1 MGRKRCCCRSSGH
14 SSTMS
19 RSRATRIFVARR
31 APRPRRRPDR
41 VRAQRRAAGPPQGA
55 TRAPS
60 GGRGKSVAATAASVG
75 AQHRGT
81 DELEIKLRLPHKA
94 VAHLIRH
101 PAIAELKAG
110 RARPHKLVSTYFD
123 TPNLRLARDG
133 VGLRIRRNGRQWIQ
147 TVKGPPAAESGGGLA
162 ARPEYE
168 WALGRSSKMPSIDT
182 TRLATTPWR
191 RVLLKA
197 ARRGLAP
204 VFITDF
210 NRTEI
215 PLTLA
220 DSTTAILAVDV
231 GAIRA
236 VNSARHT
243 DLCEIELELGSGRVE
258 RLFELALTLA
268 SDLPLSLEPASKAA
282 RGVRLVS
289 STCAAPVRA
298 ENAEFAR
305 DATAGDVLASI
316 IRVCLRQVE
325 CNADG
330 IVHDDDPE
338 WIHQMRIGT
347 RRLRASLSLLRH
359 LVASDDLIRLIAEVK
374 WLAGALGPA
383 RDLDV
388 LALETLP
395 AVRSGARRAGD
406 TATAIAIRPF
416 AVKLGKQ
423 RKVARHDARTAVAS
437 RRFVQLVLAAGALAA
452 KPQFGTLPGSPAAP
466 TVDTPAREFASRL
479 LERRQRKLLQRGA
492 SLPHAPADERHA
504 ARIAAKKLRYAT
516 EFFADLFS
524 GKRARTYRKALS
536 HLQDV
541 LGALNDATVAA
552 RLARVIAGADS
563 PAAATLQGWAA
574 AQSTLAIDDL
584 ERAWRDFL

>member
-1 MGRKRCCCRSSGH
+1 MESLTG
-14 SSTMS
+14 
-19 RSRATRIFVARR
+19 
-31 APRPRRRPDR
+31 
-41 VRAQRRAAGPPQGA
+41 
-55 TRAPS
+55 
-60 GGRGKSVAATAASVG
+60 TA
-75 AQHRGT
+75 
-81 DELEIKLRLPHKA
+81 ELEIKLRLPRKA
-94 VAHLIRH
+94 VAKLIRH
-101 PAIAELKAG
+101 PAIAEVKAG
-110 RARPHKLVSTYFD
+110 RARRRRLVSTYFD
-123 TPNLRLARDG
+123 TPNLRLARAG
-133 VGLRIRRNGRQWIQ
+133 LGLRIRRDGRQWIQ
-147 TVKGPPAAESGGGLA
+147 TVKGAPEGESGGGLA
-162 ARPEYE
+162 ARPEYQ
-168 WALGRSSKMPSIDT
+168 WAIGRSSKMPSIDT
-182 TRLATTPWR
+182 TRLATTPWH

-204 VFITDF
+204 AFVTNF

-231 GAIRA
+231 GTIRA
-236 VNSARHT
+236 VNSARHM
-243 DLCEIELELGSGRVE
+243 DLCEIELELGSGHVA

-268 SDLPLSLEPASKAA
+268 SDLPLSLESASKAA

-289 STCAAPVRA
+289 SASAAPVRA
-298 ENAEFAR
+298 ENAELSP

-325 CNADG
+325 GNADG

-347 RRLRASLSLLRH
+347 RRLRACLSLLRN
-359 LVASDDLIRLIAEVK
+359 LAASDELTRLIAEIK

-395 AVRSGARRAGD
+395 AVRSGARSAGD
-406 TATAIAIRPF
+406 VATAAAMRPF
-416 AVKLGKQ
+416 AVKLGKR
-423 RKVARHDARTAVAS
+423 RKVARNEARTAVAS
-437 RRFVQLVLAAGALAA
+437 RRFVQLVLAAGALVAR
-452 KPQFGTLPGSPAAP
+452 PQFGTSLEPTAAP
-466 TVDTPAREFASRL
+466 TIDTPAREFASRL
-479 LERRQRKLLQRGA
+479 LERRQRNLLRRGA

-524 GKRARTYRKALS
+524 GKRARTYRKALT

-541 LGALNDATVAA
+541 LGVLNDATVAA
-552 RLARVIAGADS
+552 RLTREIAGPDS

-584 ERAWRDFL
+584 ARAWHDFSRCKTFWD

>member
-1 MGRKRCCCRSSGH
+1 
-14 SSTMS
+14 
-19 RSRATRIFVARR
+19 
-31 APRPRRRPDR
+31 

-55 TRAPS
+55 TRIPS
-60 GGRGKSVAATAASVG
+60 GGSAGASLATEAASVG

-81 DELEIKLRLPHKA
+81 AELEIKLRLPRKA
-94 VAHLIRH
+94 VANVIRH
-101 PAIAELKAG
+101 PAVTELKVG
-110 RARPHKLVSTYFD
+110 RARRRSLVSTYFD
-123 TPNLRLARDG
+123 TPNLRLAGAG
-133 VGLRIRRNGRQWIQ
+133 VGLRIRRDGRQWIQ
-147 TVKGPPAAESGGGLA
+147 TVKGPPESESGGGLA

-168 WALGRSSKMPSIDT
+168 WAIGRSSKMPPVDT

-191 RVLLKA
+191 RMLLKA

-204 VFITDF
+204 MFVTDF
-210 NRTEI
+210 HRTEI

-220 DSTTAILAVDV
+220 EGTTAILAVDV
-231 GAIRA
+231 GTIRT
-236 VNSARHT
+236 VNSARHI
-243 DLCEIELELGSGRVE
+243 DLCEIELELVSGRIE
-258 RLFELALTLA
+258 HLFEIAQTLA
-268 SDLPLSLEPASKAA
+268 TDLPLSLEPASKSA

-289 STCAAPVRA
+289 SASAAPVRA
-298 ENAEFAR
+298 ENAEFSR

-325 CNADG
+325 GNADG
-330 IVHDDDPE
+330 IVHADDPE

-359 LVASDDLIRLIAEVK
+359 LVASDELIRLIAEVK

-395 AVRSGARRAGD
+395 AVKTGARDAGD
-406 TATAIAIRPF
+406 SVTASAMRPF
-416 AVKLGKQ
+416 AVKLGRR
-423 RKVARHDARTAVAS
+423 RKAARDEARAAVAS
-437 RRFVQLVLAAGALAA
+437 RRFVQLVLTAATLAA
-452 KPQFGTLPGSPAAP
+452 RPQFGTLPGSPAAA

-479 LERRQRKLLQRGA
+479 LERRQRKLLKRGT

-524 GKRARTYRKALS
+524 GKRARTYRKALT

-541 LGALNDATVAA
+541 LGVLNDVTVAA
-552 RLARVIAGADS
+552 RLAREIAGSDS
-563 PAAATLQGWAA
+563 SAAATLQGWAA
-574 AQSTLAIDDL
+574 AQSTLASDDL
-584 ERAWRDFL
+584 ARAWRDFSRCKPFWD

>member
-1 MGRKRCCCRSSGH
+1 MDSLTG
-14 SSTMS
+14 
-19 RSRATRIFVARR
+19 
-31 APRPRRRPDR
+31 
-41 VRAQRRAAGPPQGA
+41 AA
-55 TRAPS
+55 
-60 GGRGKSVAATAASVG
+60 
-75 AQHRGT
+75 
-81 DELEIKLRLPHKA
+81 ELEVKLRLPRKA
-94 VAHLIRH
+94 VANLIH
-101 PAIAELKAG
+101 HSAVAEVKAG
-110 RARPHKLVSTYFD
+110 RARRHRLVSTYFD

-133 VGLRIRRNGRQWIQ
+133 VGLRIRRDGRQWIQ
-147 TVKGPPAAESGGGLA
+147 TVKGPPGAESGGGLA

-168 WALGRSSKMPSIDT
+168 WAIGRSSKMPSIDT

-197 ARRGLAP
+197 ARRGLVP
-204 VFITDF
+204 VFVTDF
-210 NRTEI
+210 TRTEI

-220 DSTTAILAVDV
+220 ERTTAILAVDV

-236 VNSARHT
+236 VGSARHV
-243 DLCEIELELGSGRVE
+243 DICEIELELGSGRIE

-268 SDLPLSLEPASKAA
+268 TDLPLSLEPASKAA

-289 STCAAPVRA
+289 STPAAPVHA
-298 ENAEFAR
+298 ENGQFSR

-325 CNADG
+325 GNADG
-330 IVHDDDPE
+330 IVHDDDSE

-359 LVASDDLIRLIAEVK
+359 LVASDELIRLIAEVK

-395 AVRSGARRAGD
+395 AVRSGARNTGD
-406 TATAIAIRPF
+406 TTTAAAMRPF
-416 AVKLGKQ
+416 AVKLGKR
-423 RKVARHDARTAVAS
+423 RKAARSDARTAVAS
-437 RRFVQLVLAAGALAA
+437 GRFVQLVLAAATLAA
-452 KPQFGTLPGSPAAP
+452 KPQFGTLPGSPAGAM
-466 TVDTPAREFASRL
+466 VDAPAREFASRL

-492 SLPHAPADERHA
+492 PLPEAPADERHA

-524 GKRARTYRKALS
+524 GRRARAYRKALS

-541 LGALNDATVAA
+541 LGVLNDATVAA
-552 RLARVIAGADS
+552 RLAREIAGPVS
-563 PAAATLQGWAA
+563 PAAAMLQGWAA
-574 AQSTLAIDDL
+574 AQSTLPIDDL
-584 ERAWRDFL
+584 ERAWRDFSRCKTFWG